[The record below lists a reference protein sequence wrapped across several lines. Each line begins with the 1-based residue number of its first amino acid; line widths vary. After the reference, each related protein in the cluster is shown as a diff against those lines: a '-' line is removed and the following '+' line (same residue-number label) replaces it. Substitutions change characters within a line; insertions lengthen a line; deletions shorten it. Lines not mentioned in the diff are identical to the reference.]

1 MVGSISTLGIG
12 SGLQLQD
19 ILEQLREVDEQ
30 VINRK
35 QVEITDLD
43 AKLEEYAVVKNML
56 LTMKGKAL
64 PLSLQSTYF
73 DCTVSSNDEDVVTA
87 SVVDGTEAQSLS
99 MGITNLAQKSSW
111 VSSDGFATADT
122 SVNVAISQY
131 TITGQDNPADILV
144 AANTSITV
152 TYGTGEAAE
161 TVTVEGG
168 GGGKSLSEVV
178 AEING
183 DAISA
188 QVTASAEQ
196 IDGKYYLYVTSDT
209 ATNSESNR
217 VEITSTGGLTFQ
229 DDPPVAMSH
238 FSTTGVAVA
247 LEGSQVFLAIGQS
260 FTVNYG
266 SGSPQDTVTV
276 SGGATGLTLDQVV
289 DALDDYAAS
298 GLTVQKK
305 TINGVSYLHIEST
318 EVAADESYQISI
330 SDDSSGI
337 GFQEGDPDDT
347 FSYAQNGVTTL
358 IYVPKET
365 TLSGLATLINDDTNN
380 PGVTA
385 SAVDTGLADTPYQLM
400 LEADATGEDNR
411 ITISDDIQMALDMDE
426 KQGAVADELNAQF
439 TLNGIDFQR
448 QTNTFSDIVTGVTLT
463 LQNIGDAVVS
473 VASDTT
479 SLSALITDMV
489 TAYNLAVQEIQ
500 TNVAYDEDTEEFGIL
515 AGTTFR
521 DLPYDLQNLMTR
533 TVDVGGGTAVT
544 TMFDLGLEFNR
555 DGTISIDETVLSE
568 KLSSNIDDVKGFFL
582 GDEDTEIEGFADQV
596 NDRLRVLTYGLGQIV
611 GETTVAEEKIADL
624 ELQIEAD
631 TERLDKK
638 YEILTKQF
646 IQLDRYMNQMTSI
659 SSYLTSQFDSLSDMW
674 GVGRN
679 SN

>member
-73 DCTVSSNDEDVVTA
+73 DRTVSSNDEDVVTA

-289 DALDDYAAS
+289 DALDDYVAS

-305 TINGVSYLHIEST
+305 TINGISYLHIEST

-426 KQGAVADELNAQF
+426 KQGAVAEELNAQF

-448 QTNTFSDIVTGVTLT
+448 QTNTFSDIVTGITLT

-479 SLSALITDMV
+479 SLSTLITDMV

-533 TVDVGGGTAVT
+533 TVDVGGDTEVT

-596 NDRLRVLTYGLGQIV
+596 NDRLRLLTYGLGLIE

-631 TERLDKK
+631 TERLDKR

-659 SSYLTSQFDSLSDMW
+659 ASYLTSQFDSLSDMW
-674 GVGRN
+674 GTG